1 MQETS
6 SKNPLNNLRYHIKT
20 YGCQMNYSDSE
31 RLSGLLESYG
41 YKNTE
46 EIDDASLVIFNT
58 CSIKQKAEDKVLGS
72 MKTIAKL
79 KKNNPELLIGI
90 TGCMTRIPSTKNSE
104 EKDSLFKQVKDL
116 DVCFPIKDLTK
127 LPALLKDL
135 KPELAEFE
143 TQEADLNNYF
153 KIQPKYKTSFQAY
166 IPIMTGCD
174 KFCTY
179 CIVPYSRGREVSRP
193 IQDIVK
199 EATEIVANGCI
210 ELTLLGQ
217 NVNSYG
223 LSWIDQKSGNFT
235 YEENPFVQLLKAVD
249 EIPGLKR
256 LRFTSPHPQDM
267 KHDVIDFIAESKT
280 VMPCLHMPLQSGS
293 DFILKKMNRNYNS
306 DEFRKSIEYIREK
319 IPGCSITTDMIV
331 GFCGETEE
339 HHKESLEFFREMC
352 FDLAFISQY
361 STRKGTVAGMLKKDD
376 VSKEDKNRRW
386 HQMNDVLR
394 ETSLINNKRFDG
406 KTVKVLIEKYSEKTH
421 KLHGR
426 SEHFKEVIFEGS
438 KDLIGKIVE
447 VKIEK
452 VMEWLLEGTLISN

>member
-1 MQETS
+1 MGKTS
-6 SKNPLNNLRYHIKT
+6 SQNALENLRYHIKT

-41 YKNTE
+41 YKNTD
-46 EIDDASLVIFNT
+46 EIEDASLVIFNT

-72 MKTIAKL
+72 MKSVAKL
-79 KKNNPELLIGI
+79 KKQNPDLLIGI

-104 EKDSLFKQVKDL
+104 DKDNLFKQVKDL

-193 IQDIVK
+193 IEDIVK
-199 EATEIVANGCI
+199 EAKRLVEEGCL

-235 YEENPFVQLLKAVD
+235 YDENPFVQLLKAVD
-249 EIPGLKR
+249 KIEGLKR

-267 KHDVIDFIAESKT
+267 KHDVVDFIAESKT

-293 DFILKKMNRNYNS
+293 DYILKKMNRNYNS
-306 DEFRKSIEYIREK
+306 QQFRESIEYIRKK

-331 GFCGETEE
+331 GFCGETDE
-339 HHKESLEFFREMC
+339 HYQESLDFFREMC

-376 VSKEDKNRRW
+376 VPKEVKTQRW
-386 HQMNDVLR
+386 HKMNDVLR
-394 ETSLINNKRFDG
+394 ETSFINNKRFAG
-406 KTVKVLIEKYSEKTH
+406 KTVKVLVEKFSDRSQ

-426 SEHFKEVIFEGS
+426 SEHFKEVVFEGS

-447 VKIEK
+447 VKIDK
-452 VMEWLLEGTLISN
+452 CLEWLLEGTLI